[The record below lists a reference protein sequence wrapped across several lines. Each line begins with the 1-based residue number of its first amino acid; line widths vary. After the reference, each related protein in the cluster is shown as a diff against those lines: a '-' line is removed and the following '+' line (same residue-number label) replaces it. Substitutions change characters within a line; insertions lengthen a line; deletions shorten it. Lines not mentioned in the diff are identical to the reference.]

1 MKKIKKLLP
10 IFILLIF
17 IQYFLTYTYWI
28 SWEIISLFMYIV
40 YIWIIIF
47 FIIPKSFDKKLN
59 LIQILLS
66 LLICIWLPWLAI
78 IWIALWTLNQVPAY
92 IFFTWSILYLIL
104 YSLFWFYP
112 LLKIEKNDY
121 LKLFWLILLNG
132 ALSIWLFYIITGI
145 LFGNNF

>member
-10 IFILLIF
+10 VFILLIL
-17 IQYFLTYTYWI
+17 IQYFLTYAYWI
-28 SWEIISLFMYIV
+28 NWEIISLFMYIV

-66 LLICIWLPWLAI
+66 WLICIWLPWLAI
-78 IWIALWTLNQVPAY
+78 IWIALWVLNQIPTY

-104 YSLFWFYP
+104 YSLLWFYP
-112 LLKIEKNDY
+112 LLKIEKNYY
-121 LKLFWLILLNG
+121 LKLFWLILLNST
-132 ALSIWLFYIITGI
+132 LSIWLFYVIIEI
-145 LFGNNF
+145 LFATYF

>member
-1 MKKIKKLLP
+1 MKKIKKLIP
-10 IFILLIF
+10 IFSLLIL

-28 SWEIISLFMYIV
+28 SLEIISLFMYIF

-66 LLICIWLPWLAI
+66 LLICIWLPWITI
-78 IWIALWTLNQVPAY
+78 IWIALWVLNQVPTY

-121 LKLFWLILLNG
+121 LKLFWLILLNII
-132 ALSIWLFYIITGI
+132 LSIGLFYIITGI
-145 LFGNNF
+145 LFGNSF

>member
-10 IFILLIF
+10 VFILLIL
-17 IQYFLTYTYWI
+17 IQYFLTYAYWI
-28 SWEIISLFMYIV
+28 NWEIISLFMYIV

-66 LLICIWLPWLAI
+66 WLICIWLPWLAI
-78 IWIALWTLNQVPAY
+78 IWIALWVLNQIPTY

-104 YSLFWFYP
+104 YTLLWFYP

-121 LKLFWLILLNG
+121 LKLFWLILLNSM
-132 ALSIWLFYIITGI
+132 LSIWLFYVLIEI
-145 LFGNNF
+145 LFATYF